1 MRCAVRV
8 LRKGEWDEAEE
19 VGAVS
24 LDYDGRQRRR
34 LRMTDD
40 AGAPFLLDLAQVTP
54 MRDGDA
60 LALAGGGALRIIAAP
75 EPVAEVT
82 AETPLACIKL
92 AWHLGNRHTPVQILS
107 ERHLRIRRDGVLMDM
122 ARGLGAAVSEAD
134 APFEPEAGAYGGS
147 ADHGHSPGHSHSHS
161 HSHGHAHGH

>member
-8 LRKGEWDEAEE
+8 LRKGEWEEAEE

-54 MRDGDA
+54 M
-60 LALAGGGALRIIAAP
+60 
-75 EPVAEVT
+75 
-82 AETPLACIKL
+82 
-92 AWHLGNRHTPVQILS
+92 
-107 ERHLRIRRDGVLMDM
+107 
-122 ARGLGAAVSEAD
+122 
-134 APFEPEAGAYGGS
+134 
-147 ADHGHSPGHSHSHS
+147 
-161 HSHGHAHGH
+161 